1 MPLARKCCI
10 SDNDFSG
17 FEIIIDLDYY
27 DSLEE
32 IVSYVKTH
40 LIKSLT
46 KLKLEL
52 LVVKATEKKFQSE
65 VEGMEDG
72 FYVFIDYISS
82 YRNTM
87 NHNEQ
92 VILKQN
98 DKTNWEIISFDYIWQ
113 NRNPKE

>member
-52 LVVKATEKKFQSE
+52 LLVKATEKKFHIHDREIGTILLSE
-65 VEGMEDG
+65 EN
-72 FYVFIDYISS
+72 S
-82 YRNTM
+82 T
-87 NHNEQ
+87 
-92 VILKQN
+92 
-98 DKTNWEIISFDYIWQ
+98 IWICGHC
-113 NRNPKE
+113 